1 MSESA
6 GPARFGRV
14 DSDGTVYV
22 VTSTGERRVGQVPDT
37 DPAEA
42 LGFFV
47 RRFEALE
54 TEVNLLSKRIE
65 SGTVSPEEARKAVNA
80 LSTSIAEANAVGDLD
95 GLIVTLQ
102 GLAPQLAAAQEARK
116 AQRAQQNEETRAAKE
131 AMVEQAEKLAAGNDW
146 RGGVNRFRALLDEWK
161 ALPRIDRATDD
172 ELWHRFSSARTTY
185 TRRRKAQFAS
195 ENERRDGARKAKEAI
210 IARAREIAGST
221 DWSDTAAEFRQLMNQ
236 WKAAGGAA
244 REIDD
249 ALWAEFRGLQ
259 DQFFEARS
267 AAFSAEDDEFRENLT
282 AKQSLLDQAEATI
295 LPVTDVKT
303 AREGFRDF
311 LARYNEYGKVPRD
324 AIRPLENRVR
334 ALEHAIKAAEDDE
347 WRRTDPE
354 ARKRASDTVEMF
366 TTQIEKLAKQADDAE
381 ARGDLKK
388 AQKTRESIKTY
399 TEWLNQATKALDE
412 FSGNGA

>member
-1 MSESA
+1 
-6 GPARFGRV
+6 
-14 DSDGTVYV
+14 
-22 VTSTGERRVGQVPDT
+22 
-37 DPAEA
+37 
-42 LGFFV
+42 
-47 RRFEALE
+47 
-54 TEVNLLSKRIE
+54 
-65 SGTVSPEEARKAVNA
+65 
-80 LSTSIAEANAVGDLD
+80 
-95 GLIVTLQ
+95 
-102 GLAPQLAAAQEARK
+102 
-116 AQRAQQNEETRAAKE
+116 
-131 AMVEQAEKLAAGNDW
+131 
-146 RGGVNRFRALLDEWK
+146 
-161 ALPRIDRATDD
+161 
-172 ELWHRFSSARTTY
+172 
-185 TRRRKAQFAS
+185 
-195 ENERRDGARKAKEAI
+195 
-210 IARAREIAGST
+210 
-221 DWSDTAAEFRQLMNQ
+221 MNQ